1 MARSAALRFVDETS
15 ESVGGGFVIMRL
27 QNKVAIITGASQG
40 IGRAYALRFA
50 REGARIVVADIRADG
65 AQAVVDEIKKLGG
78 EALAIRTDVSKEADT
93 KAMAAKTAERFGR
106 IDILINN
113 AAIFYDL
120 ARDDHSLEYFN
131 KILSV
136 NLTGVWLCSRAVE
149 SYMKRQKKGKIIHQ
163 SSTAAYMGNTGL
175 VDTTDP
181 DHPMP
186 PFHYSVAK
194 IGVSGLTK
202 YMAGALGPWGIN
214 VNAICPGLTLTEAAK
229 KVVPEEM
236 LQMLPLYTA
245 LKRALAPE
253 DLTGTAVF
261 LASEDSDLMTGQV
274 LVVDG
279 GMIMLG

>member
-1 MARSAALRFVDETS
+1 
-15 ESVGGGFVIMRL
+15 MRL
-27 QNKVAIITGASQG
+27 KDKVAIVTGGSQG

-50 REGARIVVADIRADG
+50 REGASIVVADVREE
-65 AQAVVDEIKKLGG
+65 QAREVVSEIEKLGG
-78 EALAIRTDVSKEADT
+78 RGLALRIDVSKEEDT
-93 KAMAAKTAERFGR
+93 KRMAAHAAEHFGR
-106 IDILINN
+106 IDILVNN

-120 ARDDHSLEYFN
+120 AREDHTLAYFN

-136 NLTGVWLCSRAVE
+136 NLTGVWLCTRAVE
-149 SYMKRQKKGKIIHQ
+149 PYMKRQHKGKIIHQ
-163 SSTAAYMGNTGL
+163 ASTAAYMGNVGA
-175 VDTTDP
+175 VDTSDP

-194 IGVSGLTK
+194 MGVVGLTK

-214 VNAICPGLTLTEAAK
+214 VNAICPGLTLTDAAK

-236 LQMLPLYTA
+236 LQMLPMFTA